1 VRHNRT
7 QVTDKTSFGKEVKNM
22 VKRKALLLLCIVLL
36 SLSITNQF
44 STKASSVTIRVPE
57 DYSTIQEAIDQANPD
72 DIIHVSSGT
81 YHETLFIDKTL
92 TLIGEDKVNTII
104 VGDGSGSTV
113 IQANLTT
120 VNISGF
126 TITNGTIGIMLET
139 CTGSIIRNNN
149 ISCDTRGIWLHHSNN
164 NIVSDNFVSNSYFR
178 GIVLCGY
185 SSENII
191 ILNTIKDNA
200 NGLALTGWKNFICH
214 NNFINNQ
221 NQTEMIESFNN
232 TWDNSLEGNYWSNYK
247 GKDADQDG
255 IGDNPYLI
263 DMNNQDNHPLMGMVS
278 QFQVPWK
285 GEIYYITT
293 ISNSTITDLN
303 FGNSMSIDVTGP
315 EDTAGFCRIILPS
328 TLFNDTQTILVNGA
342 PPITEKELPA
352 SNSTHVYLYL
362 VYAYIPLQE
371 VMTPEFLAIIIIS
384 VLVIS
389 TVAAIIVAKKVKSK
403 KERPK

>member
-1 VRHNRT
+1 
-7 QVTDKTSFGKEVKNM
+7 M
-22 VKRKALLLLCIVLL
+22 VKRKILLLLCIVFL
-36 SLSITNQF
+36 SLLVANKF
-44 STKASSVTIRVPE
+44 GAKASSATIRVPE
-57 DYSTIQEAIDQANPD
+57 DYSTIQVAIDHANLGD
-72 DIIHVSSGT
+72 TIQVSSGT
-81 YHETLFIDKTL
+81 YHENLFINKTL

-104 VGDGSGSTV
+104 VGNGNSV

-126 TITNGTIGIMLET
+126 TLTNGTNGIMLET
-139 CTGSIIRNNN
+139 CNGSIIRDNNVEN
-149 ISCDTRGIWLHHSNN
+149 HLSRGIWLYHSYSNT
-164 NIVSDNFVSNSYFR
+164 VSDNFVSNSSWR
-178 GIVLCGY
+178 GIVLCGH

-191 ILNTIKDNA
+191 IRNTIKDNP
-200 NGLALTGWKNFICH
+200 NGIALTGWKNLICH

-232 TWDNSLEGNYWSNYK
+232 TWDNSLEGNYWSNYE

-263 DMNNQDNHPLMGMVS
+263 DMNNQDNYPLMGMVS

-303 FGNSMSIDVTGP
+303 FGNSISLNVTET

-328 TLFNDTQTILVNGA
+328 TLFNDAQTILVNGT

-352 SNSTHVYLYL
+352 SNSTHIYLYF
-362 VYAYIPLQE
+362 VYAHTPLQA
-371 VMTPEFLAIIIIS
+371 VMTPEFLALIIVS
-384 VLVIS
+384 VLAIS

-403 KERPK
+403 KEETK